1 MIVKKT
7 VAIHPIMD
15 KYIRDTWAILIQAGY
30 DASYSTALN
39 YMLLGHIRSV
49 SEHGIEKDVAAD
61 LSSFLEDEETIEALD
76 LEDYSTKADELFTK
90 RNRRKERR

>member
-7 VAIHPIMD
+7 VAIHPVMD
-15 KYIRDTWAILIQAGY
+15 SFVRKMWAILIENGY

-49 SEHGIEKDVAAD
+49 QERGLDEVVVHDLNDFLRDEKTISE
-61 LSSFLEDEETIEALD
+61 LD
-76 LEDYSTKADELFTK
+76 LADYVDKIAVIRKTK
-90 RNRRKERR
+90 RK

>member
-7 VAIHPIMD
+7 VAIHPVMD
-15 KYIRDTWAILIQAGY
+15 SFIRKMWAILIENGY

-49 SEHGIEKDVAAD
+49 QERGLDEVVVHDLNDFLRDEKTISE
-61 LSSFLEDEETIEALD
+61 LD
-76 LEDYSTKADELFTK
+76 LADYVDKIAVIRKTK
-90 RNRRKERR
+90 RK